1 MQAVCRYVKA
11 KSASVL
17 FKTISPAESCQVW
30 HRCQE
35 IKWGFY
41 KHHAWHIYYMTG
53 GCCRWVC
60 QRAFLSKSPPAP
72 PQKNSGSLHCQLC
85 NLNQKKVC
93 NVAWCHSVDAQSR
106 EMNVWDT
113 LNARGWW
120 WNVSVGKD
128 SHHSAHFAI
137 ILQRSNCSG
146 KYNVA
151 KIPLWPFVGQMLFH
165 R

>member
-1 MQAVCRYVKA
+1 MGCKQYADMSRQKVHLSFSRPFLLLRVA
-11 KSASVL
+11 KYDTGARRLNEAFTSITL
-17 FKTISPAESCQVW
+17 
-30 HRCQE
+30 
-35 IKWGFY
+35 
-41 KHHAWHIYYMTG
+41 YYMTG